1 MNPKASFGNRFRS
14 KLRFIKPSAARDCS
28 TYPIPLCFAFRIGV
42 STIKYALIVFLLL
55 PLITFAETP
64 EIKEYKVIKGDC
76 LWNISKAE
84 LNDPFMWP
92 KIWEENK
99 WIANPHWIYPGQI
112 IKIPLY
118 LIQEKKQE
126 EEVTPKPAATSEAT
140 PGEEVK
146 KETVPIMMHPL
157 VNRSLLLASG
167 YIADKIPGV
176 GQIGDSPSGQ
186 DIVGNDDIVFVNVDS
201 PAQVG
206 DKFYVIKASEPVKH
220 PVTGEN
226 IGYVITIGG
235 IAEIVKIKNDETM
248 AKITKCF
255 REIDRGDRL
264 DSYYDIETPM
274 TTGHFRSP
282 DINGMIIATG
292 NNNLLQSM
300 LDIIYID
307 KGCKDGIE
315 AGDMFRT
322 IAVDAHAIPNGVIQ
336 VINCKDHTA
345 TAIIKSSRA
354 PISPGNIFATLGNN

>member
-1 MNPKASFGNRFRS
+1 MS
-14 KLRFIKPSAARDCS
+14 KTR
-28 TYPIPLCFAFRIGV
+28 
-42 STIKYALIVFLLL
+42 TIKYALIVFLLL
-55 PLITFAETP
+55 PLITFAETQK
-64 EIKEYKVIKGDC
+64 IKEYKVIKGDC

-92 KIWEENK
+92 KIWEKNK
-99 WIANPHWIYPGQI
+99 WIVNPHWIYPGQI

-126 EEVTPKPAATSEAT
+126 EQVTPKPAATSQAT
-140 PGEEVK
+140 PSEEVK
-146 KETVPIMMHPL
+146 KETVPIMMHAL

-176 GQIGDSPSGQ
+176 GQISDSPSEQ
-186 DIVGNDDIVFVNVDS
+186 TIVGNDDIVFVNVDR

-220 PVTGEN
+220 PITGGD

-235 IAEIVKIKNDETM
+235 IAEIVKIKNGETM

-274 TTGHFRSP
+274 TTGHFRNP

-307 KGCKDGIE
+307 KGCKDGIA
-315 AGDMFRT
+315 AGDTFRT
-322 IAVDAHAIPNGVIQ
+322 IAVDAQALPNGVIQ

-345 TAIIKSSRA
+345 TAIIKASST
-354 PISPGNIFATLGNN
+354 PISPGNIFTTLGNN

>member
-1 MNPKASFGNRFRS
+1 MPK
-14 KLRFIKPSAARDCS
+14 
-28 TYPIPLCFAFRIGV
+28 TRIMR
-42 STIKYALIVFLLL
+42 YALIVFLLL
-55 PLITFAETP
+55 PSITFAATQ

-92 KIWEENK
+92 KIWEKNK

-118 LIQEKKQE
+118 LVQEEKQD
-126 EEVTPKPAATSEAT
+126 EEVTPKPAATSQAT
-140 PGEEVK
+140 PSEEVK

-157 VNRSLLLASG
+157 VNTSLLIASG

-176 GQIGDSPSGQ
+176 GQISDSPSGQ
-186 DIVGNDDIVFVNVDS
+186 TIVGNDDIVFVNVDH
-201 PAQVG
+201 PTQVG
-206 DKFYVIKASEPVKH
+206 DKFYVIRASEPVKH
-220 PVTGEN
+220 PITEEN

-235 IAEIVKIKNDETM
+235 ITEIVKIKNGETM

-292 NNNLLQSM
+292 NNKTLQSM

-307 KGCKDGIE
+307 KGCQDGIE

-322 IAVDAHAIPNGVIQ
+322 IAVDAHSVPNGVIQ

-354 PISPGNIFATLGNN
+354 PISPGNIFTALGNN